1 MSYLHWIRSQVGS
14 QKIILVTATA
24 VIRDS
29 NGRFLLQQ
37 RGDFGWWGFSG
48 GIVELD
54 ESLPTCAVREAR
66 EETGLDVA
74 VTRLI
79 GLYSSPDFDVLYPN
93 GDQVQQFTA
102 TFECHVTG
110 GELRLDGDETTGLV
124 WCEADELW
132 ERLGETAVWYRAMA
146 EDCLANQ
153 PEVSFRRG
161 KLGNSRA
168 DTPYFQFIRRYV
180 GQDRFI
186 YPAAAALIV
195 NENRHVLLQ
204 RRGDD
209 GQWGLP
215 GGGMELGERI
225 DQTVVQEI
233 LEETGLVIEP
243 VRVVGVYS
251 DDRFNVTYPNGD
263 QMKYVSTL
271 FLCRVVGGTLCADGV
286 ESLELCYFAPDALP
300 PLPPRH
306 RGRIEDGL
314 CEGKTA
320 VF

>member
-1 MSYLHWIRSQVGS
+1 MSYLRWIRGQVGS

-24 VIRDS
+24 VIRDN

-48 GIVELD
+48 GVLELG
-54 ESLPTCAVREAR
+54 ESLPACAVREAR
-66 EETGLDVA
+66 EETGLEVV

-110 GELRLDGDETTGLV
+110 GDLRLDGDETTGLA
-124 WCEADELW
+124 WCEPGELL

-153 PEVSFRRG
+153 PEVSFQRG
-161 KLGNSRA
+161 QPGNSRA
-168 DTPYFQFIRRYV
+168 EEPYFRFVRRYV

-186 YPAAAALIV
+186 CPAAAALIV
-195 NENRHVLLQ
+195 DNNGHVLLQ

-209 GQWGLP
+209 GSWALP

-225 DQTVVQEI
+225 DQTVIHEI
-233 LEETGLVIEP
+233 FEETGLAVEP
-243 VRVVGVYS
+243 VQVVGVYS
-251 DDRFNVTYPNGD
+251 DERFEVAYPNGD
-263 QMKYVSTL
+263 LMKYVSTL
-271 FLCRVVGGTLCADGV
+271 FLCRVVGGTLCADGE
-286 ESLELCYFAPDALP
+286 ESLELRYFAPDDLP

-306 RGRIEDGL
+306 RERIEDGL
-314 CEGKTA
+314 RGGKTA

>member
-1 MSYLHWIRSQVGS
+1 MSYLHWIRRLVGS
-14 QKIILVTATA
+14 QKMILVTATA

-48 GIVELD
+48 GVLERG
-54 ESLPTCAVREAR
+54 ESLPACAVREAR
-66 EETGLDVA
+66 EETGLEVA

-79 GLYSSPDFDVLYPN
+79 GLYSSPDFDVVYPN

-110 GELRLDGDETTGLV
+110 GALRLDGDETTGLA
-124 WCEADELW
+124 WCGAGELLA
-132 ERLGETAVWYRAMA
+132 RLAETAVWYRAMA

-161 KLGNSRA
+161 QPGHSRA
-168 DTPYFQFIRRYV
+168 AEPYFRFIRRYV
-180 GQDRFI
+180 GQAQLI
-186 YPAAAALIV
+186 YPAAAALILDDSG
-195 NENRHVLLQ
+195 HVLLQ

-225 DQTVVQEI
+225 DQTVINEI
-233 LEETGLVIEP
+233 FEETGLWVEP
-243 VRVVGVYS
+243 VRVLGVYS
-251 DDRFNVTYPNGD
+251 DERFEVVYPNGD

-271 FLCRVVGGTLCADGV
+271 FLCRVVGGTLAADGE
-286 ESLELCYFAPDALP
+286 ESLELRYFAPDALP
-300 PLPPRH
+300 PLPLRQ
-306 RGRIEDGL
+306 RERIEQGL
-314 CEGKTA
+314 RGGKTA